1 MEVYGESYHTNK
13 QEDDATFGE
22 ALLLTQ
28 LLMAMLVRQAA
39 REERGECDCRLCS
52 GGRPAHIS
60 QGYLVQHLIQIA
72 LRTQFA
78 GKL

>member
-1 MEVYGESYHTNK
+1 MQSYGLLIWGARCAALLASGIIATRVEVYGESYHTNK

-39 REERGECDCRLCS
+39 REERGKCDCR
-52 GGRPAHIS
+52 
-60 QGYLVQHLIQIA
+60 
-72 LRTQFA
+72 
-78 GKL
+78 